1 MANAIHFLFLL
12 ITLNLVRDL
21 DSRPSNGKSYDSR
34 PKVSFTFDDGST
46 RDMPNYT
53 LEEWNEMI
61 LTNLRKHQAK
71 AVFFANVGPLQNE
84 KGKYVLSSWDK
95 AGHKIANHTYTHP
108 RFSDPKTT
116 LEMFKTEL
124 LRNDS
129 VIRSYPNFYQY
140 FRFPYLKEGETKE
153 KVEGFR
159 AFLKEKGYKNGHVTI
174 DASDWYIASRLVERL
189 KENPQTDVSAFRDF
203 YIEHMFDRAVFY
215 DGLAD
220 QLTGRKINHTILL
233 HHNLASA
240 LFLDDLIAHFK
251 DKGWEIID
259 AEEAFKD
266 PIFNEVPMVVPAGES
281 LIWALAKQSGKY
293 DKDLRYPAENG
304 DYLKAKM
311 DSLGL

>member
-1 MANAIHFLFLL
+1 MGGNPEKKMSKRESSSA
-12 ITLNLVRDL
+12 
-21 DSRPSNGKSYDSR
+21 K

-46 RDMPNYT
+46 RDMPNHT

-61 LTNLRKHQAK
+61 LANLRKHDAK
-71 AVFFANVGPLQNE
+71 AVFFANVGPLNNE
-84 KGKYVLSSWDK
+84 KGRYVLSSWDK
-95 AGHKIANHTYTHP
+95 AGHKIANHTFTHP
-108 RFSDPKTT
+108 RFNDPKTT
-116 LEMFKTEL
+116 LEMFKMEL

-129 VIRSYPNFYQY
+129 VIRVYPNFYQY

-159 AFLKEKGYKNGHVTI
+159 AFMKEKGYKNGHVTI

-189 KENPQTDVSAFRDF
+189 KENPNADISGFRDF
-203 YIEHMFDRAVFY
+203 YIEHMYDRAVFY

-233 HHNLASA
+233 HHNLAA
-240 LFLDDLIAHFK
+240 AMFLDDLLVHFK

-266 PIFNEVPMVVPAGES
+266 PIFGEVPTVIPAGES

>member
-1 MANAIHFLFLL
+1 MTKTILFLCV
-12 ITLNLVRDL
+12 IIALNLGGNPKKNLSERE
-21 DSRPSNGKSYDSR
+21 SSSAK

-46 RDMPNYT
+46 RDMPNHT

-61 LTNLRKHQAK
+61 LANLRKHDAK
-71 AVFFANVGPLQNE
+71 AVFFANVGPLNNE
-84 KGKYVLSSWDK
+84 KGRYVLSSWDR
-95 AGHKIANHTYTHP
+95 AGHKIANHTFSHP

-116 LEMFKTEL
+116 LEMFKMEL

-129 VIRSYPNFYQY
+129 VIRAYPNFYQY

-159 AFLKEKGYKNGHVTI
+159 AFMKEKGYKNGHVTI

-189 KENPQTDVSAFRDF
+189 KENPNADISGFRDF
-203 YIEHMFDRAVFY
+203 YIEHMYDRAVFY

-220 QLTGRKINHTILL
+220 ELTGRKINHTILL
-233 HHNLASA
+233 HHNLAA
-240 LFLDDLIAHFK
+240 AMFLDDLIVHFK
-251 DKGWEIID
+251 EKGWEIID
-259 AEEAFKD
+259 AEVAFKD
-266 PIFNEVPMVVPAGES
+266 PIFGEVATVIPAGES

>member
-1 MANAIHFLFLL
+1 MANTIFFLFLL
-12 ITLNLVRDL
+12 IGINIGEKPKKNLSEIESS
-21 DSRPSNGKSYDSR
+21 DSKRQ
-34 PKVSFTFDDGST
+34 VSFTFDDGST
-46 RDMPNYT
+46 RDMPNLK

-61 LTNLRKHQAK
+61 LASLRKHDAM
-71 AVFFANVGPLQNE
+71 AVLFATVGPLQNE
-84 KGKYVLSSWDK
+84 KGKYVLSSWNN

-108 RFSDPKTT
+108 RFSDPSTT
-116 LEMFKTEL
+116 LEMFKEEL
-124 LRNDS
+124 MKNDS
-129 VIRSYPNFYQY
+129 VIRAYSKFYQY

-174 DASDWYIASRLVERL
+174 DASDWYIASRLVDRL
-189 KENPQTDVSAFRDF
+189 KENPEADISGFRDF
-203 YIEHMFDRAVFY
+203 YIEHMYERAEFY
-215 DGLAD
+215 DGLAEE
-220 QLTGRKINHTILL
+220 LTGRKIKHTILL

-240 LFLDDLIAHFK
+240 MFLDDLIVHFK
-251 DKGWEIID
+251 AKGWEIID
-259 AEEAFKD
+259 ADKAFKD
-266 PIFNEVPMVVPAGES
+266 PIFDEVPTVIPAGES

>member
-1 MANAIHFLFLL
+1 MANTIFFLFLL
-12 ITLNLVRDL
+12 IGINIGEKPEKNLSEIESS
-21 DSRPSNGKSYDSR
+21 DSKRQ
-34 PKVSFTFDDGST
+34 VSFTFDDGST
-46 RDMPNYT
+46 RDMPNLK

-61 LTNLRKHQAK
+61 LASLRKHDAK
-71 AVFFANVGPLQNE
+71 AVLFATVGPLQNE
-84 KGKYVLSSWDK
+84 KGKYVLSSWNN

-108 RFSDPKTT
+108 RFSDPSTT
-116 LEMFKTEL
+116 LEMFKEEL
-124 LRNDS
+124 MKNDS
-129 VIRSYPNFYQY
+129 VIRAYSNFYQY

-174 DASDWYIASRLVERL
+174 DASDWYIASRLVDRL
-189 KENPQTDVSAFRDF
+189 KDNPESDISGFRDF
-203 YIEHMFDRAVFY
+203 YIEHMYDRAEFY
-215 DGLAD
+215 DGLAEE
-220 QLTGRKINHTILL
+220 LTGRKIKHTILL

-240 LFLDDLIAHFK
+240 MFLDDLIVHFK
-251 DKGWEIID
+251 AKGWEIID
-259 AEEAFKD
+259 ADKAFKD
-266 PIFNEVPMVVPAGES
+266 PIFDEVPTVIPAGES

>member
-1 MANAIHFLFLL
+1 MTKTILFLCV
-12 ITLNLVRDL
+12 IIALNLGGNPKKNLSERE
-21 DSRPSNGKSYDSR
+21 SSSAK

-46 RDMPNYT
+46 RDMPNHT

-61 LTNLRKHQAK
+61 LANLRKHDAK
-71 AVFFANVGPLQNE
+71 AVFFANVGPLNNE
-84 KGKYVLSSWDK
+84 KGRYVLSSWDK
-95 AGHKIANHTYTHP
+95 AGHKIANHTFTHP

-116 LEMFKTEL
+116 LEMFKMEL

-129 VIRSYPNFYQY
+129 VIRVYPNFYQY

-159 AFLKEKGYKNGHVTI
+159 AFMKEKGYKNGHVTI

-189 KENPQTDVSAFRDF
+189 KENPNADISGFRDF
-203 YIEHMFDRAVFY
+203 YIEHMYDRAVFY

-233 HHNLASA
+233 HHNLAA
-240 LFLDDLIAHFK
+240 AMFLDDLIVHFK

-266 PIFNEVPMVVPAGES
+266 PIFGEVPKVIPAGES

>member
-1 MANAIHFLFLL
+1 MADTIYFLILS
-12 ITLNLVRDL
+12 IVLNLADITE
-21 DSRPSNGKSYDSR
+21 NKSLEKESSFVR
-34 PKVSFTFDDGST
+34 PKVAFTFDDGST
-46 RDMPNYT
+46 RDMPNLK
-53 LEEWNEMI
+53 LEEWNQMI
-61 LTNLRKHQAK
+61 LASLKKHDAK
-71 AVFFANVGPLQNE
+71 AVLFANVGPLDNDR
-84 KGKYVLSSWDK
+84 GRYVLSSWDK
-95 AGHKIANHTYTHP
+95 DGHRIANHTFTHP

-124 LRNDS
+124 IRNDA
-129 VIRSYPNFYQY
+129 VIRAYPNFFQY

-189 KENPQTDVSAFRDF
+189 KENPQADVSGFRDF
-203 YIEHMFDRAVFY
+203 YIEHMYDRAVFY

-220 QLTGRKINHTILL
+220 QLTGRKISHTILL

-251 DKGWEIID
+251 KMGWEIMD
-259 AEEAFKD
+259 ADEAFKD
-266 PIFNEVPMVVPAGES
+266 PIFEEVPMVIPAGES

>member
-1 MANAIHFLFLL
+1 MANTIYFLYLF
-12 ITLNLVRDL
+12 IALNLGDIPENKL
-21 DSRPSNGKSYDSR
+21 AEKELSSAR
-34 PKVSFTFDDGST
+34 PKVAFTYDDGST
-46 RDMPNYT
+46 RDMPNYA

-61 LTNLRKHQAK
+61 LTNLRKHDAK
-71 AVFFANVGPLQNE
+71 AVFFASVGPLQNE

-174 DASDWYIASRLVERL
+174 DASDWYIAGRLVEKL
-189 KENPQTDVSAFRDF
+189 KENPQADVSGFRDF
-203 YIEHMFDRAVFY
+203 YIEHMYGRAVFY

-220 QLTGRKINHTILL
+220 QLTGRKIHHTILL
-233 HHNLASA
+233 HHNLAAA

-251 DKGWEIID
+251 DQGWEIID
-259 AEEAFKD
+259 ADEAFKD
-266 PIFNEVPMVVPAGES
+266 PIFNEVPTVVPAGES

-293 DKDLRYPAENG
+293 EKDLRYPAENG

>member
-1 MANAIHFLFLL
+1 MANTIYFLILS
-12 ITLNLVRDL
+12 IVLNLGDMTVI
-21 DSRPSNGKSYDSR
+21 KSQEKEQSSIR
-34 PKVSFTFDDGST
+34 PKVAFTFDDGST
-46 RDMPNYT
+46 RDMPNLK
-53 LEEWNEMI
+53 LEEWNQMI
-61 LTNLRKHQAK
+61 LTSLKKHDAK
-71 AVFFANVGPLQNE
+71 AVLFATVGPLDND
-84 KGKYVLSSWDK
+84 KGRYVLSSWDK
-95 AGHKIANHTYTHP
+95 EGHRIANHTFTHP

-124 LRNDS
+124 IRNDA
-129 VIRSYPNFYQY
+129 VIRAYPNFYQY

-159 AFLKEKGYKNGHVTI
+159 TFMIEKGYKNGHVTI
-174 DASDWYIASRLVERL
+174 DASDWYIASRLVDRL
-189 KENPQTDVSAFRDF
+189 KENPQADISGFRDF
-203 YIEHMFDRAVFY
+203 YIEHMYDRALFY

-240 LFLDDLIAHFK
+240 LFLDDLIVHFK
-251 DKGWEIID
+251 EKGWEIMD
-259 AEEAFKD
+259 ADEAFKD
-266 PIFNEVPMVVPAGES
+266 PIFEEVPMVIPAGES

>member
-1 MANAIHFLFLL
+1 MANTIFFLFLL
-12 ITLNLVRDL
+12 IGINIGEKPEKNLSEIESS
-21 DSRPSNGKSYDSR
+21 DSKRQ
-34 PKVSFTFDDGST
+34 VSFTFDDGST
-46 RDMPNYT
+46 RDMPNLK

-61 LTNLRKHQAK
+61 LASLRKHDAK
-71 AVFFANVGPLQNE
+71 AVLFATVGPLQNE
-84 KGKYVLSSWDK
+84 KGKYVLSSWNN

-108 RFSDPKTT
+108 RFSDPSTT
-116 LEMFKTEL
+116 LEMFKEEL
-124 LRNDS
+124 MKNDS
-129 VIRSYPNFYQY
+129 VIRAYSNFYQY

-174 DASDWYIASRLVERL
+174 DASDWYIASRLVDRL
-189 KENPQTDVSAFRDF
+189 KENPEADISGFRDF
-203 YIEHMFDRAVFY
+203 YIEHMYERAEFY
-215 DGLAD
+215 DGLAEE
-220 QLTGRKINHTILL
+220 LTGRKIKHTILL

-240 LFLDDLIAHFK
+240 MFLDDLIVHFK
-251 DKGWEIID
+251 AKGWEIID
-259 AEEAFKD
+259 ADKAFKD
-266 PIFNEVPMVVPAGES
+266 PIFDEVPTVIPAGES

>member
-1 MANAIHFLFLL
+1 MANTIYFLILSLL
-12 ITLNLVRDL
+12 LNLVDL
-21 DSRPSNGKSYDSR
+21 TENKSPEKEYPNVR
-34 PKVSFTFDDGST
+34 PKVAFTFDDGST
-46 RDMPNYT
+46 RDMPNHS

-61 LTNLRKHQAK
+61 LSNLKKHDAK
-71 AVFFANVGPLQNE
+71 AVLFATVGPLQNE

-95 AGHKIANHTYTHP
+95 AGHKIANHTFTHP

-116 LEMFKTEL
+116 LEMFKMEL
-124 LRNDS
+124 IQNDS

-159 AFLKEKGYKNGHVTI
+159 AFLKEQGYKNGHVTI

-189 KENPQTDVSAFRDF
+189 KENPEADVSGFRDF
-203 YIEHMFDRAVFY
+203 YIEHMYDRAVFY
-215 DGLAD
+215 DGLSV

-240 LFLDDLIAHFK
+240 MFLDDLITHFK
-251 DKGWEIID
+251 KMGWEIIAAD
-259 AEEAFKD
+259 EAFKD
-266 PIFNEVPMVVPAGES
+266 PIFEEVPTVIPAGES